1 MALIYKFTNKI
12 NGQAYIG
19 KTIRPLYVRYN
30 EHRRD
35 CKKYLKDGKNNNI
48 PLYNAVGSY
57 GGWHNFTLE
66 IIEKDIPLEEI
77 DKKEQYYISLY
88 NTYNDGYNATLGG
101 EGGRTSSK
109 LNDDAVS
116 SIIQMLLDE
125 NNLLSIP
132 QIATYFDINPSVISC
147 INCGKAWYNDA
158 LNYPLRKYSVVGL
171 TIDKNTYA
179 QITDEIKNSDTPL
192 KEIATKYNLSEAQMT
207 AINNGYECYDGTH
220 PYYLSVY
227 KGPFPIRITNKRID
241 ISNNLQE
248 ILYDIIFTK
257 DSMAKIGTKY
267 NLQGNTL
274 MYIANG
280 QRRKELTQDFITP
293 LRKNILINQEIYNKK
308 YNQKEGD

>member
-35 CKKYLKDGKNNNI
+35 CKKYLKDDKNNNI

-77 DKKEQYYISLY
+77 DKKEQYYISFY

-132 QIATYFDINPSVISC
+132 QIAKYFNINPSVISC
-147 INCGKAWYNDA
+147 INCGKAWYNDT
-158 LNYPLRKYSVVGL
+158 LNYPLRKYSVIGL
-171 TIDKNTYA
+171 TVDKNTYA
-179 QITDEIKNSDTPL
+179 QIIDEIKNSDTPL
-192 KEIATKYNLSEAQMT
+192 KEIATKYDLSEAQMT

-227 KGPFPIRITNKRID
+227 SGPFPIRITNKRID
-241 ISNNLQE
+241 INNNLQE

-257 DSMAKIGTKY
+257 DSMAKIGAKY

>member
-12 NGQAYIG
+12 NGQSYIG

-35 CKKYLKDGKNNNI
+35 CKKYLKDDKNKNI

-77 DKKEQYYISLY
+77 DEKEQYYISFY
-88 NTYNDGYNATLGG
+88 NTYKDGYNATLGG

-116 SIIQMLLDE
+116 LIIQMLLDE

-132 QIATYFDINPSVISC
+132 QIAKSFDINPSVISC
-147 INCGKAWYNDA
+147 INCGKAWYNVA
-158 LNYPLRKYSVVGL
+158 LDYPLRKYSVIGL

-179 QITDEIKNSDTPL
+179 QIIDEIKNSDTPL
-192 KEIATKYNLSEAQMT
+192 KEIATTYNLSEAQMT

-220 PYYLSVY
+220 PYYLSIY
-227 KGPFPIRITNKRID
+227 SGPFPIRITNKRID

-257 DSMAKIGTKY
+257 DSMAKIGAKY